1 MRTQGR
7 GGLALAAAVLVGLL
21 VSSAIVWRSSY
32 ATFSA
37 TSVNPG
43 NAWAAGN
50 LVLTDDD
57 GGGAAS
63 GTAMFNASG
72 LVPGSTGTKCITVT
86 YNGNV
91 SAPVKLYAAS
101 PTGTLAQYLD
111 LTVEIGT
118 GGSFADC
125 TGFTPSGFIYSTTQ
139 PVASA
144 GTLGDFNTTRTSYAN
159 GVGSWTPTGSAQSRT
174 YRFIYT
180 LQNNASAMNLSAG
193 VIFTWEAQA

>member
-1 MRTQGR
+1 MGRPRRTHGR
-7 GGLALAAAVLVGLL
+7 ARPASG
-21 VSSAIVWRSSY
+21 R
-32 ATFSA
+32 T
-37 TSVNPG
+37 
-43 NAWAAGN
+43 AGN

-63 GTAMFNASG
+63 GTAMFSATG

-111 LTVEIGT
+111 FTVEIGT

-125 TGFTPSGFIYSTTQ
+125 TGFTSSGFIYSSTQ

-144 GTLGDFNTTRTSYAN
+144 GTLGDFITTRTSYAN

-180 LQNNASAMNLSAG
+180 LQNNSAAMNLSAG
-193 VIFTWEAQA
+193 VTFTWEAQA